1 MVFRKESKNQNFILN
16 FRPLRTYFEEEAA
29 TSTTSAMHQW
39 KALVKPAFDHQIT
52 EFDHEYLILI
62 TRFTE
67 ILVPKQEYR
76 VRTGAEYSVRCPS
89 FQDCGN
95 ELYHALHY
103 WRFGFCSSIRSTKR
117 KSMTLFCTAKLNPCT
132 TKKH

>member
-1 MVFRKESKNQNFILN
+1 
-16 FRPLRTYFEEEAA
+16 
-29 TSTTSAMHQW
+29 MHQW

-76 VRTGAEYSVRCPS
+76 VRTGAEYSVRCPIVPRLR
-89 FQDCGN
+89 
-95 ELYHALHY
+95 ERAVPRIALLEIWVLLEY
-103 WRFGFCSSIRSTKR
+103 SQY
-117 KSMTLFCTAKLNPCT
+117 
-132 TKKH
+132 